1 MPTIVRRF
9 LFVGVLVSAI
19 LACNLP
25 IAAAPPVPTDPG
37 AAQTAAAQT
46 VAASVNQTLAAI
58 PSVVPPTLPLSPLP
72 PATESSTPSPTPS
85 LSPTPEFTSTPT
97 IPLVSVSMDTN
108 CRSGPG
114 QVYDY
119 LGGLFVGQTAEV
131 YGKNQNGDFWYIRLP
146 GNSNTF
152 CWLWGQHATI
162 VGSAALLPVYTPP
175 PTPTPMPSFELSYAG
190 MDSCVGW
197 WAELKLK
204 NTGSFA
210 FLSYSISIKDL
221 NTSTTLTGSENG
233 FTDMNGCLAS
243 GIVASLD
250 PGASTTFSS
259 PQFGYN
265 PDNHKM
271 RATVTLCTQVNLG
284 GECVSQTV
292 EFKP

>member
-25 IAAAPPVPTDPG
+25 VAAPTAPADPG

-46 VAASVNQTLAAI
+46 VAASVNQTLIAL
-58 PSVVPPTLPLSPLP
+58 PSQQQPPPINPPAETATPSLTPSPTL
-72 PATESSTPSPTPS
+72 SPTPS
-85 LSPTPEFTSTPT
+85 LTATLS
-97 IPLVSVSMDTN
+97 IPLVSVSVDTN

-119 LGGLFVGQTAEV
+119 LGGLYVGQTAEV
-131 YGKNQNGDFWYIRLP
+131 YGKDPSGNYWYIRNSAAP
-146 GNSNTF
+146 GGF
-152 CWLWGQHATI
+152 CWLWGRYATI
-162 VGSAALLPVYTPP
+162 VGSAALLPIYTPP

-210 FLSYSISIKDL
+210 FLSSVD
-221 NTSTTLTGSENG
+221 EN
-233 FTDMNGCLAS
+233 
-243 GIVASLD
+243 
-250 PGASTTFSS
+250 
-259 PQFGYN
+259 FGN
-265 PDNHKM
+265 E
-271 RATVTLCTQVNLG
+271 AAFESAG
-284 GECVSQTV
+284 
-292 EFKP
+292 

>member
-1 MPTIVRRF
+1 MPTIVCRF

-25 IAAAPPVPTDPG
+25 VAAPPVPTDPG

-72 PATESSTPSPTPS
+72 PATESFTPSPTPT

-204 NTGSFA
+204 NTGPFA

-265 PDNHKM
+265 PDNHKL
-271 RATVTLCTQVNLG
+271 RATVTLCTLVNLG
-284 GECVSQTV
+284 GQCVSQPV

>member
-25 IAAAPPVPTDPG
+25 VAAPTTVPADPG
-37 AAQTAAAQT
+37 AANTAAAQT
-46 VAASVNQTLAAI
+46 VAASVNQTLIAL
-58 PSVVPPTLPLSPLP
+58 PSQQQPPPINP
-72 PATESSTPSPTPS
+72 PAETATPSLTPSPT
-85 LSPTPEFTSTPT
+85 LSPTITFTNTNSVVT
-97 IPLVSVSMDTN
+97 VSVSVDTN

-119 LGGLFVGQTAEV
+119 LGGLYVGQTAEV
-131 YGKNQNGDFWYIRLP
+131 YGKDPSGNYWYIRNSAAP
-146 GNSNTF
+146 GGF
-152 CWLWGQHATI
+152 CWLWGQYATI

-175 PTPTPMPSFELSYAG
+175 PTPTPMPSFALSYAG

-233 FTDMNGCLAS
+233 FTDMSGCLAS
-243 GIVASLD
+243 GIIASLD
-250 PGASTTFSS
+250 PGASYTFSS

>member
-25 IAAAPPVPTDPG
+25 VAAPTVPADPG
-37 AAQTAAAQT
+37 AANTAAAQT
-46 VAASVNQTLAAI
+46 VAASVNQTLIAL
-58 PSVVPPTLPLSPLP
+58 PSQQQPPPINP
-72 PATESSTPSPTPS
+72 PVETTTPSLTPSPT

-97 IPLVSVSMDTN
+97 IPLVSVSVDTN

-119 LGGLFVGQTAEV
+119 LGGLYVGQTAEV
-131 YGKNQNGDFWYIRLP
+131 YGKDPSGNYWYIRNSAAP
-146 GNSNTF
+146 GGF
-152 CWLWGQHATI
+152 CWLWGQYATI
-162 VGSAALLPVYTPP
+162 VGSTALLPIYTPP

-204 NTGSFA
+204 NTGPFA

-221 NTSTTLTGSENG
+221 NTSTTLTGSANG
-233 FTDMNGCLAS
+233 FIDMNGCLAS

-271 RATVTLCTQVNLG
+271 RATVTLCTQINLG

>member
-25 IAAAPPVPTDPG
+25 VAAPTAPADPG

-46 VAASVNQTLAAI
+46 VAASVNQTLIAL
-58 PSVVPPTLPLSPLP
+58 PSQQQPPPINP
-72 PATESSTPSPTPS
+72 PAETATPSLTPSPT
-85 LSPTPEFTSTPT
+85 LSPTITFTNTNSVVT
-97 IPLVSVSMDTN
+97 VSVSVDTN

-119 LGGLFVGQTAEV
+119 LGGLYVGQTAEV
-131 YGKNQNGDFWYIRLP
+131 YGKDPSGNYWYIRNSAAP
-146 GNSNTF
+146 GGF
-152 CWLWGQHATI
+152 CWLWGEYATI
-162 VGSAALLPVYTPP
+162 VGSAALLPIYTPP

-204 NTGSFA
+204 NTGPFA

-243 GIVASLD
+243 GIIASLD
-250 PGASTTFSS
+250 PGASYTFSS

-265 PDNHKM
+265 PDNHKL
-271 RATVTLCTQVNLG
+271 RATVTLCTLVNLG
-284 GECVSQTV
+284 GQCVSQPV

>member
-25 IAAAPPVPTDPG
+25 IAAPTAPADPG
-37 AAQTAAAQT
+37 AANTAAAQT
-46 VAASVNQTLAAI
+46 VAASVNQTLIAL
-58 PSVVPPTLPLSPLP
+58 PSQQQPPPINP
-72 PATESSTPSPTPS
+72 PAETATPSLTPSPT
-85 LSPTPEFTSTPT
+85 LSPTITFTNTNSVVT
-97 IPLVSVSMDTN
+97 VSVSVDTN

-119 LGGLFVGQTAEV
+119 LGGLYVGQTAEV
-131 YGKNQNGDFWYIRLP
+131 YGKDPSGNYWYIRNSAAP
-146 GNSNTF
+146 GGF
-152 CWLWGQHATI
+152 CWLWGRYATV
-162 VGSAALLPVYTPP
+162 VGSTALLPVYTPP

-250 PGASTTFSS
+250 PGASTTISS

-271 RATVTLCTQVNLG
+271 RATVTLCTLINLG

>member
-72 PATESSTPSPTPS
+72 PATESSTPSPT

-265 PDNHKM
+265 PDNHKL
-271 RATVTLCTQVNLG
+271 RATVTLCTLVNLG
-284 GECVSQTV
+284 GQCVSQPV

>member
-9 LFVGVLVSAI
+9 LFVSVLVSAI

-25 IAAAPPVPTDPG
+25 TAAAPPVPADPG

-46 VAASVNQTLAAI
+46 VAAAVNQTLVVI

-72 PATESSTPSPTPS
+72 PATESSTPSPT

-97 IPLVSVSMDTN
+97 IPLVSVSVDTN

-119 LGGLFVGQTAEV
+119 LGSLYVGQTAEV
-131 YGKNQNGDFWYIRLP
+131 YGKDPSGNYWYIRNSAAP
-146 GNSNTF
+146 GGF
-152 CWLWGQHATI
+152 CWLWGQYATI

-175 PTPTPMPSFELSYAG
+175 PTPTPMPSFELSPAG
-190 MDSCVGW
+190 LDSCVGW
-197 WAELKLK
+197 WVELKLK

-233 FTDMNGCLAS
+233 FTDLSGCLAS
-243 GIVASLD
+243 GIIASLD
-250 PGASTTFSS
+250 PGASYTFSS
-259 PQFGYN
+259 PQFAYN

>member
-9 LFVGVLVSAI
+9 LFVSVLVSAI

-25 IAAAPPVPTDPG
+25 TVAAPPVPTDPG

-72 PATESSTPSPTPS
+72 PATESFTPSPTPT

-204 NTGSFA
+204 NTGPFA

-250 PGASTTFSS
+250 PGASYTFSS

-265 PDNHKM
+265 PDNHKL
-271 RATVTLCTQVNLG
+271 RATVTLCTLVNLG
-284 GECVSQTV
+284 GQCVSQPV

>member
-25 IAAAPPVPTDPG
+25 IAVAPPVPTDPG

-233 FTDMNGCLAS
+233 FTDLSGCLAS
-243 GIVASLD
+243 GIIASLD
-250 PGASTTFSS
+250 PGASYTFSS
-259 PQFGYN
+259 PQFAYN